1 VMLSTGGGIAGNDSI
16 HLGNKPLDKKP
27 GPSGGRGLHYT
38 TDGSIIDVWHWK
50 SVRTGNAIMNQID
63 DNYFGPPLEPQKG
76 KRYTGRYTK
85 DPKTGGG
92 YTMNWEKYSDGVVT
106 PKYLPKDP
114 AALAR
119 FASVDLSPDKGD
131 ELPFMLTKTKSLP
144 YDPALDTLE
153 AYPVGTILP
162 AVVVDRQMEGDRG
175 DVTAVSR
182 WADGVWTI
190 EAKRRLDTA
199 CECDV
204 AFASDRPTY
213 LWVAVFDH
221 AQTRHSRHLQPLKV
235 EIQ

>member
-1 VMLSTGGGIAGNDSI
+1 MT
-16 HLGNKPLDKKP
+16 
-27 GPSGGRGLHYT
+27 Y
-38 TDGSIIDVWHWK
+38 
-50 SVRTGNAIMNQID
+50 
-63 DNYFGPPLEPQKG
+63 
-76 KRYTGRYTK
+76 
-85 DPKTGGG
+85 
-92 YTMNWEKYSDGVVT
+92 GVVT
-106 PKYLPKDP
+106 PKYLPTDP

-199 CECDV
+199 CEYDV